1 MADGKPYRRRFS
13 RTRIDLVG
21 IIELESHK
29 SREEGSSSIYGRDE
43 GGGEVGTI
51 GEMEKRSTVGER
63 NRIMGESRAK
73 LG

>member
-29 SREEGSSSIYGRDE
+29 SREEGSSSICGRE
-43 GGGEVGTI
+43 EGGEVGTI